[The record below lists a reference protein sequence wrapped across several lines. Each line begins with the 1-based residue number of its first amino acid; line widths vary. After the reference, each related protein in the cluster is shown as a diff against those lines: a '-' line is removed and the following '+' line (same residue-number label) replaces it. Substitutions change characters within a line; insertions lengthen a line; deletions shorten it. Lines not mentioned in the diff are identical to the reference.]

1 MQCRSRAMKE
11 QERRR
16 EANFKEWW
24 EAIVGDGAGEIQAQ
38 KYEAWFCLKAL
49 IFIEQNVYS
58 KQIKER

>member
-1 MQCRSRAMKE
+1 MKE

-24 EAIVGDGAGEIQAQ
+24 GAIVGERAREIQAQ

-49 IFIEQNVYS
+49 IFIEQNIYIIN
-58 KQIKER
+58 K